1 MLLIKQNSIT
11 VKRTATGT
19 YTAGVYVAGSVS
31 TISVTGNIQ
40 PANPDYINQI
50 KDINLEGKDTTAM
63 IQIFTESPLYTV
75 DDSPSQK
82 ADVITY
88 NGADYEVRRVA
99 TWSGIGLNHYKSI
112 AVKL

>member
-1 MLLIKQNSIT
+1 MLLIKKDTIS

-31 TISVTGNIQ
+31 TLSMTGNIQ
-40 PANPDYINQI
+40 PANPDFINQI

-82 ADVITY
+82 ADTVTF
-88 NGADYEVRRVA
+88 NGFDYEVRKVA
-99 TWSGIGLNHYKSI
+99 QWNGILLNHYKYLG
-112 AVKL
+112 VKL